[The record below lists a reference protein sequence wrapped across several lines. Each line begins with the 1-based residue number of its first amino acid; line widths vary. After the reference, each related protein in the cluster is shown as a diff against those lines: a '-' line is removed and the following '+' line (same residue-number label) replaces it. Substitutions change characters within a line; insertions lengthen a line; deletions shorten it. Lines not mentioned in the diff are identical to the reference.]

1 MSRRQP
7 RRDPARVG
15 GAIGR
20 VLSELGHDLT
30 SPALVL
36 AGSWE
41 EIVGAEIAAQ
51 AEPVGWHE
59 GVLEIA
65 VSSPAWSQ
73 HLQLRQVELLDAM
86 AELLGEGAPKSLR
99 FRVR

>member
-1 MSRRQP
+1 MSGKRVRRE
-7 RRDPARVG
+7 PARVG

-20 VLSELGHDLT
+20 VLSELGHDMG

-41 EIVGAEIAAQ
+41 EIVGAEIAAH

-59 GVLEIA
+59 GTLEVA
-65 VSSPAWSQ
+65 VTSPAWSQ

-86 AELLGEGAPKSLR
+86 AEILGANAPKSLR